1 MGSLRTDDHIIVFS
15 KMSHEELPIE
25 GSNSFSSLLLVGFSG
40 AQTQAFFDKFHISN
54 FLETSEL
61 KNQIGPYFLEKYF
74 LNFLMQHV
82 LFLGKYEGFNTL

>member
-25 GSNSFSSLLLVGFSG
+25 GSNNFSSLLLVGFSG

-74 LNFLMQHV
+74 
-82 LFLGKYEGFNTL
+82 